1 MESPRERAR
10 GNGNGRTAATAV
22 TPLPPQTV
30 AGASAQHESMEG
42 TVRPERPQSGLP
54 GDLTF
59 GDFLRSRRERLSPE
73 AVGLPAGGRRRTP
86 GLRREEVALLA
97 GISVDYLTRLEQG
110 RETNPSQEV
119 LESLGR
125 VLHFGLYEWNHLYD
139 LLGATSLP
147 EKCSGELP
155 EAAVEDSTRTLLD
168 RLGPT
173 PAFVLEQTADIAAW
187 NRAFAGLMAERG
199 LFDLDP
205 PNLLR
210 YTFLVPEARGLFRE
224 WEAVAAEHVG
234 NLRVAAARWPN
245 DRQLRQ
251 LVGELSMASPD
262 FASLWSTY
270 EVTESRRGRTLLDH
284 PIAGELVLDFEALT
298 LPGCSDQHLVTYLP
312 ADDATAQAIE
322 RLAATDEG
330 NRPTI

>member
-1 MESPRERAR
+1 MESPQERAN
-10 GNGNGRTAATAV
+10 GNGNRAAIAV
-22 TPLPPQTV
+22 TPSPPRRPPETA
-30 AGASAQHESMEG
+30 AGAGAQHNSIEERS
-42 TVRPERPQSGLP
+42 VSPDRPTGGLP

-86 GLRREEVALLA
+86 GLRREELALLA

-139 LLGATSLP
+139 LLGAANLP

-155 EAAVEDSTRTLLD
+155 DAPVENSTSLLLD
-168 RLGPT
+168 RLGST
-173 PAFVLEQTADIAAW
+173 PACVLEQTADITAW
-187 NRAFAGLMAERG
+187 NRAFAGLMADTG

-224 WEAVAAEHVG
+224 WEVVATGHVG

-245 DRQLRQ
+245 DKRLRQ

-262 FASLWSTY
+262 FVRLWSTY
-270 EVTESRRGRTLLDH
+270 EVRESRRGRTVMDH
-284 PIAGELVLDFEALT
+284 PVAGELTFDFEALT
-298 LPGCSDQHLVTYLP
+298 VFGCSDQHLLTYLP
-312 ADDATAQAIE
+312 ADETSAKAIE
-322 RLAATDEG
+322 RLAA
-330 NRPTI
+330 